1 MTLRLRPLSRSNLVS
16 LLVFAT
22 LTGAAVLACSSND
35 NDGTSDPGGT
45 SPDGG
50 GTSPVTDGGEEGGF
64 DEGPVTPI
72 EFPAATPAV
81 GGYTLADAFPNAEP
95 LDIPSAIAFAKS
107 DTANA
112 HPFVLER
119 TGQIRRLD
127 DTGKWD
133 YANPVVDFGQKVNVA
148 GEGGAVGMVLHPKF
162 GDGTGTHDFIYVWYN
177 ACQNSAGGPFG
188 CGTYSQ
194 KLERYTYHAATRT
207 ADSPLLMI
215 EEQEDQNIHNAGKML
230 FGPDGYLYFSNGDDG
245 DEGELANHQN
255 VSNAMFAG
263 IFRIDVDVEAS
274 SPNSHVPLPHTRAT
288 GGLYFRDLTSY
299 RIPNDNPWANV
310 AGNVEEYFA
319 MGFRNPYSWTID
331 PKTGVIWE
339 GDVGDSFREEVNR
352 IERGKNYQWPIME
365 GELTNAAPH
374 GGPVGSVPFLAGTAP
389 GVAPVFHYSHAEI
402 ADLSSIFG
410 GPVYHGASLPELEGK
425 YLYTDWP
432 TNHVWA
438 LDLAASPVKRTL
450 LISNQFKSQP
460 MGWGQ
465 DNAGEAY
472 LIQYGPSRADGDAI
486 AGGHIK
492 KLVRDTTLA
501 TTPRRLKGTVFF
513 SDVPSLTPAADM
525 IPYTVSSPLWS
536 DGASKTRW
544 IRVPAGQKITLNSA
558 PGSVNDGTLKFPVGT
573 AFIKQFD
580 LPEDFQAKDRATRH
594 LETRVLVV
602 GTDTTYGYTFRWRP
616 TGTDA
621 DLVADG
627 QDETLVNAA
636 NPSDV
641 RNWHYPSPAQC
652 LGCHRNGYDTDGTGQ
667 QTLRNEKYRILGFT
681 PAQLLGELQQDG
693 TAIDLRAAARIFDDA
708 ALAKIAGT
716 PVLPVPGKEGTVA
729 GQALAYLASNC
740 SPCHHENASFTGR
753 DQTWIA
759 TFGAGTLAQR
769 GLDLNAANYPMTVR
783 LANDRNNQSLKN
795 GKLIDVATP
804 DNSVLL
810 NRLLTNDPDLRMPP
824 IARNVPD
831 PTGAAVVRAWIA
843 AGAPPN

>member
-16 LLVFAT
+16 LLVFST
-22 LTGAAVLACSSND
+22 LTGAAVLACSSDD
-35 NDGTSDPGGT
+35 NNGTNDPGGT

-50 GTSPVTDGGEEGGF
+50 TNPVTDGGDTDGGF

-72 EFPAATPAV
+72 EFPAATPSV
-81 GGYTLADAFPNAEP
+81 GGYTLADAYPNAEP
-95 LDIPSAIAFAKS
+95 LDIPSAIAFAKT

-119 TGQIRRLD
+119 TGEIRRLTD
-127 DTGKWD
+127 EGTWD
-133 YANPVVDFGQKVNVA
+133 YQNPVVNFGAKVNVQ

-177 ACQNSAGGPFG
+177 ACQNSVGGPFG
-188 CGTYSQ
+188 CNTYSQ

-207 ADSPLLMI
+207 ADSALLMI
-215 EEQEDQNIHNAGKML
+215 EEQENQNIHNAGKML

-245 DEGELANHQN
+245 DEGELDNHQT

-263 IFRIDVDVEAS
+263 IFRIDVDAAEAS
-274 SPNSHVPLPHTRAT
+274 ANSHVPLAHTRTT
-288 GGLYFRDLTSY
+288 GGYYFRDLTSY
-299 RIPNDNPWANV
+299 RIPNDNPWAGNG
-310 AGNVEEYFA
+310 ANVEEYWA

-331 PKTGVIWE
+331 PKTGVLWE
-339 GDVGDSFREEVNR
+339 GDVGDSFREEINK
-352 IERGKNYQWPIME
+352 IEKGKNYQWPIME

-389 GVAPVFHYSHAEI
+389 GVAPVLHYSHAEI

-425 YLYTDWP
+425 LLFTDWP
-432 TNHVWA
+432 TNHVWSV
-438 LDLAASPVKRTL
+438 DVTTSPAKKTL
-450 LISNQFKSQP
+450 LIGNQFKSQP

-465 DNAGEAY
+465 DNAGEVY

-492 KLVRDTTLA
+492 KLVRDGSLA
-501 TTPRRLKGTVFF
+501 TTPRRLKGTMFF

-544 IRVPAGQKITLNSA
+544 IRVPAGQKISLNSA
-558 PGSVNDGTLKFPVGT
+558 PGSVNDGTFKFPVGT

-580 LPEDFQAKDRATRH
+580 LPEDFQAKDRGTRH

-602 GTDTTYGYTFRWRP
+602 GNDTTYGYTFRWRP

-627 QDETLVNAA
+627 QDETLTNAA
-636 NPSDV
+636 NPGDV

-652 LGCHRNGYDTDGTGQ
+652 LGCHRNGYDLDGQGQ
-667 QTLRNEKYRILGFT
+667 QTVRNEKYRILGFT
-681 PAQLLGELQQDG
+681 PAQLLGELTEGD
-693 TAIDLRAAARIFDDA
+693 TKIDLRAASRIFDDA

-716 PVLPVPGKEGTVA
+716 AVLPVPGKDGTVA

-740 SPCHHENASFTGR
+740 SPCHHENAGYTGR

-759 TFGAGTLAQR
+759 TFGAGTIAQR
-769 GLDLNAANYPMTVR
+769 GLDLMAANYPMTVR
-783 LANDRNNQSLKN
+783 LANDRNNQGLKN
-795 GKLIDVATP
+795 GKLIDTVNP

-843 AGAPPN
+843 AGAPAN